1 MTRKN
6 SAGMA
11 VTAVRA
17 GGCDD
22 ASGQR
27 SPRLLGM
34 INAECIVNRWPPW
47 SVVIHESRFKLKE
60 S

>member
-1 MTRKN
+1 M
-6 SAGMA
+6 AGIPVQA
-11 VTAVRA
+11 AA
-17 GGCDD
+17 GGCVD
-22 ASGQR
+22 ATCQR
-27 SPRLLGM
+27 SPRLLGT